1 MILYNL
7 LIFLYVKLIQLFAL
21 NNTKASQWTTGRAY
35 WQSKLAIGL
44 STRKSKTIWIH
55 CASLGEFEQ
64 GRPIIESIKKNYPE
78 TFILLTFF
86 SPSGYE
92 VRKNYALADFVCY
105 LPADTPKQAK
115 QFINIVQPE
124 LVIFVK
130 YEFWLNMLEVLKQKN
145 IPVLLTSAIFREN
158 QIFFKWYGSLWRN
171 ALRGFKHIFVQNQE
185 SATLLASIQLK
196 NFSIGGDTRFDRVVE
211 IANQFI
217 AIPQI
222 EKFCNKKS
230 VLVAGSTWIADEILL
245 SKLATAFPKWK
256 MIIAPHEIDENHLS
270 NLEKSFQQSC
280 RFSALINLSE
290 KELESIQILIIDN
303 IGMLSKLYN
312 YANICYVGGGFG
324 SGIHNVLEAAVYG
337 KSVLF
342 GPKFHKFDEAKA
354 LIKAGGAFSIQDE
367 ISLFSKFSDLKDN
380 SVLMAQTGS
389 IAGNFVHQNAGATA
403 LIIDYI
409 KKIDVLP
416 AT

>member
-78 TFILLTFF
+78 NFILLTFL

-115 QFINIVQPE
+115 QFINIVQPD

-145 IPVLLTSAIFREN
+145 IPILLTSAIFREN

-185 SATLLASIQLK
+185 SATLLASIQLN

-270 NLEKSFQQSC
+270 NLEKSFQQSY
-280 RFSALINLSE
+280 RFSALLNL
-290 KELESIQILIIDN
+290 
-303 IGMLSKLYN
+303 
-312 YANICYVGGGFG
+312 
-324 SGIHNVLEAAVYG
+324 
-337 KSVLF
+337 
-342 GPKFHKFDEAKA
+342 
-354 LIKAGGAFSIQDE
+354 
-367 ISLFSKFSDLKDN
+367 
-380 SVLMAQTGS
+380 
-389 IAGNFVHQNAGATA
+389 
-403 LIIDYI
+403 
-409 KKIDVLP
+409 
-416 AT
+416 

>member
-337 KSVLF
+337 KPVLF

-367 ISLFSKFSDLKDN
+367 ISLFSKFSDLENN
-380 SVLMAQTGS
+380 STLMAKTGY

>member
-21 NNTKASQWTTGRAY
+21 NNAKANQWTIGRAN
-35 WQSKLAIGL
+35 WQSKLAKGL
-44 STRKSKTIWIH
+44 SSRKSKTIWIH

-64 GRPIIESIKKNYPE
+64 GRPIIESIKKIYPE

-158 QIFFKWYGSLWRN
+158 QIFFKWYGGLWRN
-171 ALRGFKHIFVQNQE
+171 ALHGFKHIFVQNQE
-185 SATLLASIQLK
+185 SATLLASIQLE

-230 VLVAGSTWIADEILL
+230 VLVAGSTWPTDEILL
-245 SKLATAFPKWK
+245 SKLANAFPNWK
-256 MIIAPHEIDENHLS
+256 MIVAPHEIDEIHLS

-280 RFSALINLSE
+280 RFSGLINLSE

-337 KSVLF
+337 KPVLF

-354 LIKAGGAFSIQDE
+354 LIKAGGAFTIQDE
-367 ISLFSKFSDLKDN
+367 ISLLNKFSDLKDN
-380 SVLMAQTGS
+380 STLMVKTGS
-389 IAGNFVHQNAGATA
+389 FAGNFVHQNAGATA

>member
-78 TFILLTFF
+78 NFILLTFF

-185 SATLLASIQLK
+185 SETLLASIQLK

-337 KSVLF
+337 KPVLF

>member
-290 KELESIQILIIDN
+290 KELESMQILIIDN

-337 KSVLF
+337 KPVLF

>member
-7 LIFLYVKLIQLFAL
+7 LIFLYIKLIQLFAL

-105 LPADTPKQAK
+105 LPAYTPKQAK
-115 QFINIVQPE
+115 QFINIVQPD

-158 QIFFKWYGSLWRN
+158 QIFFKWYGGLWRN
-171 ALRGFKHIFVQNQE
+171 ALQVFKHIFVQNE
-185 SATLLASIQLK
+185 DSATLLKA
-196 NFSIGGDTRFDRVVE
+196 V
-211 IANQFI
+211 
-217 AIPQI
+217 QI
-222 EKFCNKKS
+222 
-230 VLVAGSTWIADEILL
+230 
-245 SKLATAFPKWK
+245 
-256 MIIAPHEIDENHLS
+256 
-270 NLEKSFQQSC
+270 
-280 RFSALINLSE
+280 
-290 KELESIQILIIDN
+290 
-303 IGMLSKLYN
+303 
-312 YANICYVGGGFG
+312 
-324 SGIHNVLEAAVYG
+324 
-337 KSVLF
+337 
-342 GPKFHKFDEAKA
+342 
-354 LIKAGGAFSIQDE
+354 
-367 ISLFSKFSDLKDN
+367 
-380 SVLMAQTGS
+380 
-389 IAGNFVHQNAGATA
+389 
-403 LIIDYI
+403 
-409 KKIDVLP
+409 
-416 AT
+416 

>member
-1 MILYNL
+1 
-7 LIFLYVKLIQLFAL
+7 LIQLFAL

-64 GRPIIESIKKNYPE
+64 GRPIIESIKKNYPK

-380 SVLMAQTGS
+380 SVLMSQTGS

>member
-64 GRPIIESIKKNYPE
+64 GRPIIESIKKNYPK

-380 SVLMAQTGS
+380 SVLMSQTGS

>member
-1 MILYNL
+1 
-7 LIFLYVKLIQLFAL
+7 
-21 NNTKASQWTTGRAY
+21 
-35 WQSKLAIGL
+35 
-44 STRKSKTIWIH
+44 
-55 CASLGEFEQ
+55 
-64 GRPIIESIKKNYPE
+64 
-78 TFILLTFF
+78 
-86 SPSGYE
+86 
-92 VRKNYALADFVCY
+92 
-105 LPADTPKQAK
+105 
-115 QFINIVQPE
+115 
-124 LVIFVK
+124 
-130 YEFWLNMLEVLKQKN
+130 MLEVLKQKN

-158 QIFFKWYGSLWRN
+158 QVFFKWYGGLWRN

-230 VLVAGSTWIADEILL
+230 VLVAGSTWPTDEILL
-245 SKLATAFPKWK
+245 SKLAIAFPKWK

-280 RFSALINLSE
+280 RFSALINLYE
-290 KELESIQILIIDN
+290 KELDTIQILIIDN

-337 KSVLF
+337 KPVLF

-367 ISLFSKFSDLKDN
+367 ISLFNKFSDLKEN
-380 SVLMAQTGS
+380 STLMAKTGS

>member
-78 TFILLTFF
+78 NFILLTFF

-337 KSVLF
+337 KPVLF

-389 IAGNFVHQNAGATA
+389 IAGNFVHQNARATA

>member
-1 MILYNL
+1 
-7 LIFLYVKLIQLFAL
+7 LIQLFAL

-380 SVLMAQTGS
+380 SVLMAQTES

>member
-1 MILYNL
+1 
-7 LIFLYVKLIQLFAL
+7 LIQLFAL

>member
-21 NNTKASQWTTGRAY
+21 NNTKASKWTTGRAN

-64 GRPIIESIKKNYPE
+64 GRPIIESIKKIYPE

-92 VRKNYALADFVCY
+92 VRKNYVLADFVCY

-124 LVIFVK
+124 LVFFVK

-158 QIFFKWYGSLWRN
+158 QIFFKWYGGLWRN

-196 NFSIGGDTRFDRVVE
+196 NFSIGGDTRFDRVLE

-217 AIPQI
+217 ANPQI

-230 VLVAGSTWIADEILL
+230 VLVAGSTWTEDEILL

-337 KSVLF
+337 KPVLF

-354 LIKAGGAFSIQDE
+354 LIKAGGAFTIQDE
-367 ISLFSKFSDLKDN
+367 ISLFNKFSDFKEN
-380 SVLMAQTGS
+380 STLMAKTGS

-409 KKIDVLP
+409 KKNDVLP